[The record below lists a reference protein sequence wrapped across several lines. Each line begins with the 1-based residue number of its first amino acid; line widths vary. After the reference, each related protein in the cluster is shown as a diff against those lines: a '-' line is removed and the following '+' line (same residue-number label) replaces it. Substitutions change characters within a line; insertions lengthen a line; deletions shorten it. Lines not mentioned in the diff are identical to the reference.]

1 MRTIITLVPMVLLI
15 SGVLALTVG
24 GTLATFSDSEI
35 SQDNY
40 IETGSLDL
48 KVNDQDDLP
57 WGTGIGPIFEI
68 TEGAICTSY
77 ARTASV
83 WNAGEDE
90 AVAYLVIDN
99 LVDPDGLAPV
109 MDTEIWYD
117 GRLVTSGWMSELAGQ
132 QIELGYLLANEFRHV
147 TMVLHTTAGSPG
159 ARLEWDMQFELLGSW
174 SDSEISQG
182 NYFMVKAE
190 LGGTPG
196 FWSSKAAVKLYGKS
210 QLADWFREIVIVLD
224 SEWFE
229 DDLAGGTDDDEVYQ
243 KMVAILKEKGA
254 QDYQGAVNQ
263 FRGQYLATRLNA
275 KPTPPRLALDTLHNI
290 NSIPDASDYFGYEIG
305 TLEQILD
312 TIANNAS
319 GDIFVPPPSRAEML
333 IMKSVCDAL
342 NNP

>member
-1 MRTIITLVPMVLLI
+1 MKRILLSSMLVVLVV
-15 SGVLALTVG
+15 GVLAPSVG
-24 GTLATFSDSEI
+24 GILATFSDSEI

-57 WGTGIGPIFEI
+57 WGTGIGPIIEI
-68 TEGAICTSY
+68 TDGMVCTSY
-77 ARTASV
+77 AHTASV

-117 GRLVTSGWMSELAGQ
+117 SGLVTSGWMSDLAGQ
-132 QIELGYLLANEFRHV
+132 QIELGYLLANEFRHI
-147 TMVLHTTAGSPG
+147 TIVLHATAGSPG

-174 SDSEISQG
+174 SDSEVSQG
-182 NYFMVKAE
+182 NYFMVNAE

-210 QLADWFREIVIVLD
+210 QLADWFREIVLD

-229 DDLAGGTDDDEVYQ
+229 DDLAEGTDDEVYR

-254 QDYQGAVNQ
+254 KDYQGAVNQ

-275 KPTPPRLALDTLHNI
+275 ESGRLGLGTSHDISA
-290 NSIPDASDYFGYEIG
+290 IPGATVYFGYSSETLSEI
-305 TLEQILD
+305 IA
-312 TIANNAS
+312 TIESKAE
-319 GDIFVPPPSRAEML
+319 GPIFSSTPERNKML